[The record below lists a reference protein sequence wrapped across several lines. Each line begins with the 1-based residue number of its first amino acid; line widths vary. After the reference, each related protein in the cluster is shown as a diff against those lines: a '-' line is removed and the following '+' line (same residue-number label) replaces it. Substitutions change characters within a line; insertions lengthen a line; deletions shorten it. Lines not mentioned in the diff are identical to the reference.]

1 MMSFLSSIGNLL
13 SPARLLP
20 NIFGGINTAQRQS
33 REHGNQ
39 SPYDLVSNNPIIN
52 FGGSAL
58 DSVNPV
64 LGWAGRGVATGIG
77 TGLMTGNPYA
87 GIGAG
92 LLSLGSGVPD
102 LISGLYSKSEKSAQA
117 KVVAERERREREN
130 TEALSSISERLKAI
144 QSLMGQGT
152 SKELVIERQKSDDK
166 VSREI
171 KKADD
176 AANPVRTYNNLQ
188 IQQAASFT
196 IGGIPPIAR
205 RREAVRSAGRDGYRR
220 GAGVASAF
228 FATY

>member
-1 MMSFLSSIGNLL
+1 M
-13 SPARLLP
+13 
-20 NIFGGINTAQRQS
+20 
-33 REHGNQ
+33 
-39 SPYDLVSNNPIIN
+39 
-52 FGGSAL
+52 

-64 LGWAGRGVATGIG
+64 LGWVGRGVATGVG
-77 TGLMTGNPYA
+77 TGLTTGNPYA

-102 LISGLYSKSEKSAQA
+102 LISGLHSKSERDAQA
-117 KVVAERERREREN
+117 KAMAEREKRERES

>member
-1 MMSFLSSIGNLL
+1 MISFLSSVGDLL
-13 SPARLLP
+13 SPARLFS
-20 NIFGGINTAQRQS
+20 NIFSGINAARRRS
-33 REHGNQ
+33 GEYGNR
-39 SPYDLVSNNPIIN
+39 SPYDLRSNNPIIN
-52 FGGSAL
+52 LGSSAL
-58 DSVNPV
+58 NSVNPA
-64 LGWAGRGVATGIG
+64 LGWAGRGAATGIV

-87 GIGAG
+87 GIGSG
-92 LLSLGSGVPD
+92 LLSLASGVSD

-117 KVVAERERREREN
+117 KATAEREKREREN

-144 QSLMGQGT
+144 QSLIGQGAN
-152 SKELVIERQKSDDK
+152 KELVIERQKSDDK

-171 KKADD
+171 KKADE

-220 GAGVASAF
+220 GAGVTSAF

>member
-1 MMSFLSSIGNLL
+1 
-13 SPARLLP
+13 
-20 NIFGGINTAQRQS
+20 
-33 REHGNQ
+33 
-39 SPYDLVSNNPIIN
+39 VSNNPIIN
-52 FGGSAL
+52 LGGSAL

-64 LGWAGRGVATGIG
+64 LGWVGRGVATGVG
-77 TGLMTGNPYA
+77 TGLTTGNPYA

-117 KVVAERERREREN
+117 KVAAERERREREN

-205 RREAVRSAGRDGYRR
+205 HREAVRSAGRDGYRR